1 MSNHESTKKLGPSS
15 VLALAVASIISP
27 ALAQDLVLEEV
38 VVTATKRVSKIQDI
52 SGTVNVLTG
61 ASIDRL
67 KAFEFKDLELQT
79 AGLTLSVPN
88 ARNASISLRGIS
100 TDPESGASSVVSVFW
115 NDQVVR
121 SDIAFGRL
129 YDMDR
134 VEILRGPQGTLQ
146 GRTSPGGSINLVTRE
161 ASLTESS
168 GSIQASVA
176 DNDGIN
182 AQFAY
187 GAPLVDGVFAAR
199 VAGVYD
205 TNNSNDV
212 TNTTTGLDDPED
224 EVSSLRLSATWQM
237 TENLKSNFVYQ
248 YYDRDTERPS
258 ALRGSDALG
267 IRPTV
272 SAGDRV
278 GFANSSEG
286 ATLDYDLYNLRFDWQ
301 LGNLNLMSVTGYN
314 ESTKNSFQENDRA
327 NYITLDG
334 DPGSID
340 EASTNQNTI
349 TKTETLSQELRL
361 SSSGNDVWDWM
372 IGVFYLDQD
381 TATSFTS
388 NSVVAPPLNISFSSV
403 GAIPVTRDELAF
415 FTFNEFHLSDR
426 TTLEAG
432 LRWTEYD
439 SYRAADVFFGV
450 INYLPAPLVP
460 IADIVEGGIAAAFPI
475 EGISDQYKNTKE
487 DAITGSLTLRY
498 DWTENTTV
506 YAAYNRGYRPSGIS
520 INPTPAVA
528 LLPNG
533 EADVLHDEESSNALE
548 LGFKGRYLDG
558 RAALNGAFY
567 YQMFDGY
574 FGFVRGIQVLD
585 DAGNPNAISGGLI
598 YNGDANIWGIELE
611 GQILL
616 GDRWSA
622 GGALA
627 YAKGEWDSGA
637 QAPCNDRAPGEVLG
651 FCDIGGESLG
661 GEPELSVS
669 LQSEY
674 FIPTGSNEWYL
685 RGLYK
690 YTDERDNTDA
700 SAGLGI
706 TRGSFDDYHM
716 VNVYAGLRHG
726 GRQWDIGFWVKNLL
740 DADEV
745 IYEQGPDAYDITTTG
760 GSYTQT
766 NILAERVLGL
776 TVSYNF

>member
-1 MSNHESTKKLGPSS
+1 
-15 VLALAVASIISP
+15 
-27 ALAQDLVLEEV
+27 
-38 VVTATKRVSKIQDI
+38 
-52 SGTVNVLTG
+52 
-61 ASIDRL
+61 
-67 KAFEFKDLELQT
+67 
-79 AGLTLSVPN
+79 
-88 ARNASISLRGIS
+88 
-100 TDPESGASSVVSVFW
+100 
-115 NDQVVR
+115 
-121 SDIAFGRL
+121 
-129 YDMDR
+129 
-134 VEILRGPQGTLQ
+134 
-146 GRTSPGGSINLVTRE
+146 
-161 ASLTESS
+161 
-168 GSIQASVA
+168 
-176 DNDGIN
+176 
-182 AQFAY
+182 
-187 GAPLVDGVFAAR
+187 
-199 VAGVYD
+199 
-205 TNNSNDV
+205 
-212 TNTTTGLDDPED
+212 
-224 EVSSLRLSATWQM
+224 
-237 TENLKSNFVYQ
+237 
-248 YYDRDTERPS
+248 
-258 ALRGSDALG
+258 
-267 IRPTV
+267 
-272 SAGDRV
+272 
-278 GFANSSEG
+278 
-286 ATLDYDLYNLRFDWQ
+286 
-301 LGNLNLMSVTGYN
+301 
-314 ESTKNSFQENDRA
+314 
-327 NYITLDG
+327 
-334 DPGSID
+334 
-340 EASTNQNTI
+340 
-349 TKTETLSQELRL
+349 
-361 SSSGNDVWDWM
+361 
-372 IGVFYLDQD
+372 VFY
-381 TATSFTS
+381 
-388 NSVVAPPLNISFSSV
+388 
-403 GAIPVTRDELAF
+403 
-415 FTFNEFHLSDR
+415 
-426 TTLEAG
+426 
-432 LRWTEYD
+432 
-439 SYRAADVFFGV
+439 GV
-450 INYLPAPLVP
+450 LNYLPASLVP

-548 LGFKGRYLDG
+548 VGFKGRYLDG

-674 FIPTGSNEWYL
+674 FIPAGSNEWYM

-706 TRGSFDDYHM
+706 TRGTLDDYHM

-726 GRQWDIGFWVKNLL
+726 GRQWDIGLWVKNLL
-740 DADEV
+740 DSDEV